1 MTDLFDPKI
10 ISGKLI
16 ASGLREKMA
25 KKVKRHIDNGGRC
38 PGLAVIIVGNDPASA
53 IYVRNKNKA
62 CAEVGIYSEVIELP
76 EITEESELLNII
88 SVLNMR
94 EDIDG
99 ILVQLPLPK
108 HIKAENVINAI
119 SPDKDVDAF
128 HPVNVGKLV
137 IGKYKFA
144 PCTPSG
150 VMYMLKERNI
160 QIDGKHCVVIGRS
173 NIVGKPMA
181 LLMLHAGATVTVC
194 HSHTVNLE
202 EVCRSAD
209 ILVSAVGKA
218 DFVNTDMVK
227 EGAVVV
233 DVGINRGADGKISGD
248 VDFESVYPKASHI
261 TPVPGGVGPMT
272 ISMLL
277 YNTLVSAG
285 IELE

>member
-10 ISGKLI
+10 IIGKLI
-16 ASGLREKMA
+16 ASGLR
-25 KKVKRHIDNGGRC
+25 VKRHIDNGGRC

-99 ILVQLPLPK
+99 ILVQLPLPM

>member
-99 ILVQLPLPK
+99 ILVQLPLPM

-150 VMYMLKERNI
+150 VMDISIEGKE
-160 QIDGKHCVVIGRS
+160 CVVIGRS

>member
-25 KKVKRHIDNGGRC
+25 KNVKRHIDNGGRC

-62 CAEVGIYSEVIELP
+62 CNEVGIYSEVIELP

-108 HIKAENVINAI
+108 HINAENVINAI

-160 QIDGKHCVVIGRS
+160 QIDGKRCVVIGRS

-194 HSHTVNLE
+194 HSHTVNLADI
-202 EVCRSAD
+202 CHNAD
-209 ILVSAVGKA
+209 ILISAVGKSG
-218 DFVNTDMVK
+218 FVTADMVK

-248 VDFESVYPKASHI
+248 VDFESVYPKCSHI

-277 YNTLVSAG
+277 YNTLISAG
-285 IELE
+285 IKFE